1 MVTVTIHGEKKQYEQ
16 GTSFE
21 TIAEEYQ
28 KDYDGMIAVAAANGK
43 IRELFKKVTRDCEVD
58 FFTMGD
64 AVGHKTYV
72 RTATMLFLKAVYDV
86 FGAEAAQNS
95 RVEFAIGHGYYV
107 SSDGR
112 IPATEENAAKIKARM
127 EQLVSEEVPFKK
139 RSYPLDEAMELFRA
153 HGMTDKEKLF
163 RYRMSSTVNVYEIQ
177 GYYDYYYGYMLPHTG
192 YVKWFDVIPYDE
204 GLMMLLPTQK
214 HPAKVEPFKEQR
226 KLFQTMKD
234 STEWGKKIGIE
245 TVGDLNDQ
253 ICSGSMSD
261 ILLIQ
266 EAEQERKI
274 AEIAR
279 DITDRGN
286 VKFVMIAGPSSSGKT
301 SFSHRLSIQLR
312 TLGKTPHPIALD
324 NYFVDR
330 EKTPKDENGKYN
342 FECLE
347 AIDVKQFN
355 EDMMALLAGE
365 KVELPE
371 FNFKI
376 GKREYKGNYKQ
387 LGADDILVIEGIHGL
402 NEKMS
407 YALPEESK
415 YKIYISALTTLNIDA
430 HNRIPTTDGRL
441 LRRMIR
447 DARTRGTAA
456 QGTIAMWSSVRRGE
470 EENIFPFQEDADA
483 MFNSAQIYELAVL
496 KTFAEPLL
504 FQIPKGDPE
513 YHEAK
518 RLLKFLNYFLGMPSE
533 GLPNNSICRE
543 FVGGSCFNV

>member
-72 RTATMLFLKAVYDV
+72 RTATMLFLKAVHDV

-112 IPATEENAAKIKARM
+112 IPATEENASKIKARM
-127 EQLVSEEVPFKK
+127 EKLVAEEIPFKK

-153 HGMTDKEKLF
+153 HGMKDKEKLF

-415 YKIYISALTTLNIDA
+415 YKIYISALTTLNVDA